1 MTEKYGKMTMKKQKQ
16 NLMQLIV
23 WLLVILFAGCG
34 PDFDNP
40 IDPHNDPD
48 GIALVQVGWQDYETG
63 RLDEAFVKFRQ
74 AFARNAENADAR
86 VGIGWSLF
94 QKQDVQAA
102 INEFQQ
108 ALAMDG
114 NAVDAHVGLAGA
126 FLATEEYSSAIEH
139 AQAVL
144 SQQPDYMFAH
154 DPLITSRNL
163 HLVLAQGYFYLD
175 DFARAQDE
183 INIVDASIEI
193 NPENAESDLLRAL
206 EELTQSV
213 DGR

>member
-1 MTEKYGKMTMKKQKQ
+1 MDRKMTIKGRNR
-16 NLMQLIV
+16 NLVQLTI
-23 WLLVILFAGCG
+23 WLLVVLFAGCG

-40 IDPHNDPD
+40 LDSHNDPD
-48 GIALVQVGWQDYETG
+48 GIALVEVGWQDYETG

-74 AFARNAENADAR
+74 AFARNAENAGAK

-102 INEFQQ
+102 IDEFQQ
-108 ALAMDG
+108 ALEMDG
-114 NAVDAHVGLAGA
+114 DAVDAQVGLAGA
-126 FLATEEYSSAIEH
+126 FLATEEYADAIEQ

-144 SQQPDYMFAH
+144 RQQPNYVFAH

-193 NPENAESDLLRAL
+193 DPENTESDLLRAL

-213 DGR
+213 GG